1 MWATV
6 APKGLSLSCF
16 NVFFIDKQISLMA
29 SNWARAYSGFALGCL
44 AWHHEYL
51 YGEPAPASGGTCIHL
66 CVFTHQAWALAD
78 QEALANPSLQSA
90 ANSRESSGIIMC
102 AKARSQ
108 HISPSSL
115 PMGKPQPEHHG
126 CKHNLETEEKY
137 TGTPPPFFTWPR
149 RIVRR
154 WACFTLS
161 NRSSPFSK

>member
-16 NVFFIDKQISLMA
+16 NGFFIDKQISLMA

-44 AWHHEYL
+44 AWHREYL

-90 ANSRESSGIIMC
+90 ANSGELRHHHVCQGQIPAHFTQLPSHGEATTWAPRVQTQFRDRG
-102 AKARSQ
+102 KVHRN
-108 HISPSSL
+108 SPTFL
-115 PMGKPQPEHHG
+115 HMTQTH
-126 CKHNLETEEKY
+126 
-137 TGTPPPFFTWPR
+137 
-149 RIVRR
+149 
-154 WACFTLS
+154 CFTLS